1 MMNGLKLV
9 LIASIAFAAVS
20 THSEA
25 KIEAESVVGIWLFDE
40 GTGNEAKDSSG
51 NGHHGEVKGNLEW
64 IDGKFS
70 KALEFPGTS
79 GSFVRVPHDDAFDLV
94 TFTIVTWLM
103 AENTGARQEIMMKRA
118 EGGTNSQNL
127 HLQIESSRTVVD
139 VGFTADNQW
148 ATGLFG
154 QADVTDEEW
163 HHVAAMY
170 DREMLRLYVDGVSD
184 GQQMRNTTPDNNDA
198 SLTIGAVFDS
208 GGSPLKGALDDVGLF
223 SVALEEGDVIEI
235 MERGLKEAV
244 GGTAVAASG
253 KLTTLWGNV
262 KSR

>member
-1 MMNGLKLV
+1 MMNGLKLA
-9 LIASIAFAAVS
+9 LIALIVSLAAS

-25 KIEAESVVGIWLFDE
+25 KIEAESVVAIWLFDE

-51 NGHHGEVKGNLEW
+51 NGHHGEVKGNAEW

-79 GSFVRVPHDDAFDLV
+79 GSFVRVPHDDAFNLV

-103 AENTGARQEIMMKRA
+103 AENTGTRQEIMMKRA
-118 EGGTNSQNL
+118 EGGVNSQNL

-154 QADVTDEEW
+154 ITDVTDEEW

-170 DREMLRLYVDGVSD
+170 DKEMLKLYVDGVSD
-184 GQQMRNTTPDNNDA
+184 GQQPRNTIPDNNEA

-223 SVALEEGDVIEI
+223 NVALEEGDVVDI

-244 GGTAVAASG
+244 GGTAVAPSG
-253 KLTTLWGNV
+253 KLATLWGTI